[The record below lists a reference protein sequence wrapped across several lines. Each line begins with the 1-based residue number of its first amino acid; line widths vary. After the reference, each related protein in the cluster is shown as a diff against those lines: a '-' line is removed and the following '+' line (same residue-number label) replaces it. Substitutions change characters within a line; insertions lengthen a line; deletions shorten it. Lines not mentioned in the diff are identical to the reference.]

1 MLDMSRTRI
10 RESRN
15 VAILSTVSVEQEG
28 MAMILAPENG
38 REAARPSTTGD
49 DNIFLGVS
57 WGERFSAPATTPR
70 VEFKT
75 LNNLTVTLD
84 KVASATGEIHV
95 VVGADE
101 YGNGGTKLAYSG
113 SGPTNVQFNIDGGLQ
128 TITVHSDHADK
139 TIFIVYRTPLTV
151 AEAQTLYGDAY
162 PGVRANA
169 MHGTGGIILHGEV
182 FTDQFD
188 TSINWAA
195 LDTIAAGEVVR
206 AGANGRFTAG
216 STGGAS
222 CAGTVHV
229 IEAPSVGKPFLGL
242 YIHI

>member
-10 RESRN
+10 RETRP
-15 VAILSTVSVEQEG
+15 VTLLSTATVDQEG
-28 MAMILAPENG
+28 LAMILSPENG
-38 REAARPSTTGD
+38 REAAKPSTTGD

-75 LNNLTVTLD
+75 LSGTTVTLD
-84 KVASATGEIHV
+84 KVASATGEINV

-113 SGPTNVQFNIDGGLQ
+113 SGPTNVQFGINGGLNV
-128 TITVHSDHADK
+128 ITVHADHTDK
-139 TIFIVYRTPLTV
+139 TIFIIYRTAMTV

-169 MHGTGGIILHGEV
+169 MMGNGGLILHGEV

-188 TSINWAA
+188 TSINWNA
-195 LDTIAAGEVVR
+195 LDTVATAEVLR

-222 CAGTVHV
+222 LAGTAHV